1 MGGVVASEYGSI
13 GSCCYHGVYGMSSQF
28 TFRNLVMT
36 NTWMTMTYVT
46 IVGYRMLPK
55 LILKLNLRKIVVGFL
70 GLTDK
75 LKKEKLNDEQ
85 LGLQNWVLVVMLR

>member
-1 MGGVVASEYGSI
+1 MKG
-13 GSCCYHGVYGMSSQF
+13 
-28 TFRNLVMT
+28 
-36 NTWMTMTYVT
+36 TWMTRFT

-55 LILKLNLRKIVVGFL
+55 LILKLNLRMIVLGFL

-85 LGLQNWVLVVMLR
+85 LGLQNWVLVVMRG

>member
-1 MGGVVASEYGSI
+1 MKG
-13 GSCCYHGVYGMSSQF
+13 
-28 TFRNLVMT
+28 
-36 NTWMTMTYVT
+36 TWMTRVT

-85 LGLQNWVLVVMLR
+85 LGLQNWVLVVMRG

>member
-1 MGGVVASEYGSI
+1 MKG
-13 GSCCYHGVYGMSSQF
+13 
-28 TFRNLVMT
+28 
-36 NTWMTMTYVT
+36 TWMTRVT

>member
-1 MGGVVASEYGSI
+1 
-13 GSCCYHGVYGMSSQF
+13 
-28 TFRNLVMT
+28 
-36 NTWMTMTYVT
+36 MTYVA

-55 LILKLNLRKIVVGFL
+55 LILILNFKMIVVGFL
-70 GLTDK
+70 GLIDK